1 VSIVTDEEPPAAPG
15 VKPRRNERLLWVASL
30 LLALLVA
37 CSGCSFFLTAGLVA
51 RGELTAQVLGTKL
64 RLWAIREKRETGL
77 GFDRAYEAAQNDGAC
92 VHHDVTILLWKP
104 ALSLESVA
112 YDDCS

>member
-1 VSIVTDEEPPAAPG
+1 MSDEASQPT
-15 VKPRRNERLLWVASL
+15 PRARRKEKLGWIASL
-30 LLALLVA
+30 LLALLVT

-51 RGELTAQVLGTKL
+51 RGELTAQVLGAEL
-64 RLWAIREKRETGL
+64 RLWAVREKRETGL
-77 GFDRAYEAAQNDGAC
+77 GFDRAYEAAQNDRIC

-104 ALSLESVA
+104 ALSLENVA

>member
-1 VSIVTDEEPPAAPG
+1 MQQPFPDPQPTLRA
-15 VKPRRNERLLWVASL
+15 RRTERLQWIASL

-51 RGELTAQVLGTKL
+51 RGELTAHVLGAEL
-64 RLWAIREKRETGL
+64 RLWAIRERRETGL
-77 GFDRAYEAAQNDGAC
+77 GLDRAYGAAQTDRAC
-92 VHHDVTILLWKP
+92 THHAVTILLWKP
-104 ALSLESVA
+104 ALSLENVA